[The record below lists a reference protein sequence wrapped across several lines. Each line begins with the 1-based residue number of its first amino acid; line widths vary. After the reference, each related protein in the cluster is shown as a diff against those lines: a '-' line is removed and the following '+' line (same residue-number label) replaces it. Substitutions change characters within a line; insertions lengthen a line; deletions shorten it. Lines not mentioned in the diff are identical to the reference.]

1 MNFLTFYFVIDKD
14 KGVDN
19 MTGLEDKIIEKDSK
33 FVEVRECVVKGKDPI
48 FISIPVGMLG
58 SGEVRIKDKEGKTLI
73 IITGFET

>member
-1 MNFLTFYFVIDKD
+1 
-14 KGVDN
+14 

-33 FVEVRECVVKGKDPI
+33 FVEVHECVVKGKDPI